1 MIFAVPILIA
11 VSLFLGWLLVALAIN
26 ALPLFSGVSAGLL
39 VLGWSGS
46 VAEGLIAGALVGTV
60 IATIGPVA
68 FSRARSPVIRLIIVL
83 AFAGPAAAAAYHAA
97 LGLFGHLI
105 ASGAAR
111 EALALSAAF
120 LVASAA
126 WRRFTECADRLAA
139 G

>member
-1 MIFAVPILIA
+1 VILAVPILIA

-39 VLGWSGS
+39 VLARSGS
-46 VAEGLIAGALVGTV
+46 IAEGLIAGALVG
-60 IATIGPVA
+60 IAAATIGPVA
-68 FSRARSPVIRLIIVL
+68 FSRARSPMLRLLIVL

-105 ASGAAR
+105 AHGGAR
-111 EALALSAAF
+111 QALALAAAF
-120 LVASAA
+120 LVGCAA
-126 WRRFTECADRLAA
+126 WRRFTDRADRLRA